1 MITTVLNKSTIQQ
14 KKKPK
19 VDLLIKSL
27 LYTTKLHCCFYLS
40 IPLWGILDRHHV
52 SGEVGRQVIRI
63 YSTKTVVAAETIDSY
78 RSIDSTATTDGKV
91 RNESSIVLNRLF

>member
-1 MITTVLNKSTIQQ
+1 MILTKTHKSVVRDITYLNYIYMITTVLNKSSIQRSTS
-14 KKKPK
+14 K

-52 SGEVGRQVIRI
+52 SGEVGRQVIRLVLDFD
-63 YSTKTVVAAETIDSY
+63 SVTAA
-78 RSIDSTATTDGKV
+78 SIDSH
-91 RNESSIVLNRLF
+91 

>member
-1 MITTVLNKSTIQQ
+1 MLAALLLGVERDITYLNYIYMITTVLNKSSIQRSTS
-14 KKKPK
+14 K

-52 SGEVGRQVIRI
+52 SGEVGRQVIRL
-63 YSTKTVVAAETIDSY
+63 YT
-78 RSIDSTATTDGKV
+78 
-91 RNESSIVLNRLF
+91 RL